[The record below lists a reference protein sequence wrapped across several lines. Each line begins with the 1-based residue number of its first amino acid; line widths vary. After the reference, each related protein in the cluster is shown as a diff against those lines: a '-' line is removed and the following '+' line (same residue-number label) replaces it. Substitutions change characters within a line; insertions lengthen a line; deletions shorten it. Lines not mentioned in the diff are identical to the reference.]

1 MGVERRIA
9 TNRKAF
15 RDYHV
20 IQKYEA
26 GIELFGTEVKSL
38 KNGQINL
45 TGSFAKVEPGEEA
58 YLYNLTIPP
67 YEHGNRF
74 NHKQDRPR
82 KLLLHKTEIMRLVG
96 ATREK
101 GLSLIPLS
109 LYTRRGYVKL
119 ELGLCRG
126 KKLHDK
132 RQDMKEKTQKREIKR
147 AVSRKR

>member
-45 TGSFAKVEPGEEA
+45 AGSFAKVEAGEQV
-58 YLYNLTIPP
+58 YLYNLNVPP

-82 KLLLHKTEIMRLVG
+82 RLLLHKAEITRLVS
-96 ATREK
+96 ASREK
-101 GLSLIPLS
+101 GLSLVPLS
-109 LYTRRGYVKL
+109 IYTRRGYVKL
-119 ELGLCRG
+119 EIGLCRG

-132 RQDMKEKTQKREIKR
+132 RQDMKEKTQKREMKR
-147 AVSRKR
+147 AISGKR